1 MRRILVIPTYFLL
14 SCGGPQPA
22 ATSGATPSEPGAPA
36 ASEPGAPAASEPGA
50 PATAAS
56 SADVVPPADGEGVT
70 SQPPTEV
77 ATPPAGVA
85 ADCFGKALDLSALI
99 ARNACRAEGE
109 GKSPPAGA
117 LSWAT
122 APEKVTLA
130 SAGSTTVRV
139 TGTNASKD
147 VVTFDFALNCDPARG
162 FRAKATAGAK
172 TTLLP
177 AGEEAVVGWSNWCD
191 QTARCK
197 KPLVRIALPPGGQVF
212 MPLELHAR
220 ERGLDAA
227 CKKTKSALLKPGPYA
242 LSFEVPLYSAP
253 PSATGSLQ
261 ITK

>member
-1 MRRILVIPTYFLL
+1 MRRILVIPTCFLF
-14 SCGGPQPA
+14 SCGGSQPA
-22 ATSGATPSEPGAPA
+22 ATSGPT
-36 ASEPGAPAASEPGA
+36 ASEPGATGATPAP
-50 PATAAS
+50 TAE
-56 SADVVPPADGEGVT
+56 VLPPADTGGAN
-70 SQPPTEV
+70 SPPPTEV
-77 ATPPAGVA
+77 ATAPAGVA

-99 ARNACRAEGE
+99 ARNACRVEGE
-109 GKSPPAGA
+109 GKLPPAGA
-117 LSWAT
+117 LVWAT
-122 APEKVTLA
+122 APETVTLA

-139 TGTNASKD
+139 TGMNTSKD
-147 VVTFDFALNCDPARG
+147 VVTFDFSLNCDPARG
-162 FRAKATAGAK
+162 FRAKASAESK

-197 KPLVRIALPPGGQVF
+197 RPLYRIALPPGGQVF

-242 LSFEVPLYSAP
+242 LTFEVPLYAEP

-261 ITK
+261 ITQ

>member
-1 MRRILVIPTYFLL
+1 MRRILVIPTCCLL
-14 SCGGPQPA
+14 SCGGSQPA
-22 ATSGATPSEPGAPA
+22 ATSAPT
-36 ASEPGAPAASEPGA
+36 ASEPGAPAAPEPGA
-50 PATAAS
+50 PTASTAE
-56 SADVVPPADGEGVT
+56 VVPTADAESVT

-122 APEKVTLA
+122 APEKVTLP

-139 TGTNASKD
+139 TGTNTTKA

-162 FRAKATAGAK
+162 FRAKATAESK

-227 CKKTKSALLKPGPYA
+227 CKKTKSALLKPGSYA
-242 LSFEVPLYSAP
+242 LSFEVPLYAEP